1 MKSWHIQLST
11 FQLAKVRLR
20 TETEV
25 ASLQTS
31 DCTRLSADL
40 NGKFNF
46 NFSMLKTVL
55 LLLVTS
61 VWYTQ
66 QWVIYINLIVTNFCL
81 SLPKRVHENQGCVAD
96 EIISTIFVLIRWNA
110 SFNFWTLTMKVRWK
124 WKRKWK
130 WGEKVSATADVKAPV
145 CLHASPN
152 ADLIQILTFVL
163 YHIIFNLDTTDS
175 VIQISFIPF
184 WCDRRNLFSF

>member
-46 NFSMLKTVL
+46 NFS
-55 LLLVTS
+55 
-61 VWYTQ
+61 
-66 QWVIYINLIVTNFCL
+66 
-81 SLPKRVHENQGCVAD
+81 VHGNRGCVAD

-184 WCDRRNLFSF
+184 WCDRNLFSF